1 MSFVIN
7 FAIIRACPRNI
18 NIMSPE
24 LNIAHK
30 AALKASKS
38 IEQLIFQNE
47 LLSVQKK
54 LQNGFVDKAIEVSLN
69 DLFYTLKRAY
79 PDDVIRSEDS
89 LLSDRDQGERTW
101 YIQPLAGTANFL
113 YDIPHC
119 AIGLVMA
126 EQGKLQQAMVFQP
139 LTGDSFTATRGKGAF
154 LSNNRLRIDQQK
166 EMSAAIVATNLPD
179 NDTLVTAHGLAL
191 RNINKQ
197 VAGSRMLGCDILDIA
212 WVAAGRLDAYWQAA
226 SPDITAMISE
236 LFMTEAGG
244 QCSNFNLKQTR
255 EKDGHLLAAN
265 LKLSAQLSKQIS
277 PNFQRK

>member
-1 MSFVIN
+1 MSFLRN

-18 NIMSPE
+18 NNMSPE

-54 LQNGFVDKAIEVSLN
+54 LQNGYVDKAVQVSLN

-79 PDDVIRSEDS
+79 PDDVIRSQDS
-89 LLSDRDQGERTW
+89 LLSDNDQGERTW

-119 AIGLVMA
+119 AIGMVMT
-126 EQGKLQQAMVFQP
+126 EQDKLQHVMVFQP
-139 LTGDSFTATRGKGAF
+139 LTGDCFTATRGKGAF
-154 LSNNRLRIDQQK
+154 LSNKRLRIDQHK
-166 EMSAAIVATNLPD
+166 ELSASIVATNLPE
-179 NDTLVTAHGLAL
+179 NENLVAAHGLAL

-197 VAGSRMLGCDILDIA
+197 VAGCRMFGCDILDLA
-212 WVAAGRLDAYWQAA
+212 WVAAGRLDAYWQPEATVM
-226 SPDITAMISE
+226 TAMIGE

-244 QCSNFNLKQTR
+244 QCGDFKCNQNSQKNGQLIAT
-255 EKDGHLLAAN
+255 N
-265 LKLSAQLSKQIS
+265 LKLSAQLSKYIS
-277 PNFQRK
+277 PVFER

>member
-1 MSFVIN
+1 MN

-18 NIMSPE
+18 NNMSPE

-54 LQNGFVDKAIEVSLN
+54 LQNGFVDKAVQVSLN
-69 DLFYTLKRAY
+69 DIYYTLKRAY
-79 PDDVIRSEDS
+79 PEDVIRGEDS
-89 LLSDRDQGERTW
+89 LLSDHDTGDRCW
-101 YIQPLAGTANFL
+101 YIQPLAGTANLL

-119 AIGLVMA
+119 AIGMILS

-139 LTGDSFTATRGKGAF
+139 LNGDCFTVTRGKGAF
-154 LSNNRLRIDQQK
+154 LSNKRLRIDQQK
-166 EMSAAIVATNLPD
+166 EVSAAIVATNLPE
-179 NDTLVTAHGLAL
+179 NETLVTAHGLAL

-197 VAGSRMLGCDILDIA
+197 AAGCRMLGCDILDIA
-212 WVAAGRLDAYWQAA
+212 WVAAGRLDAYWQPQAA
-226 SPDITAMISE
+226 TITAMIGE

-244 QCSNFNLKQTR
+244 QCSDFSCQQNSQKNGQLI
-255 EKDGHLLAAN
+255 ASN
-265 LKLSAQLSKQIS
+265 LKLSAQLSKFIS
-277 PNFQRK
+277 PGFER

>member
-1 MSFVIN
+1 
-7 FAIIRACPRNI
+7 
-18 NIMSPE
+18 MSPE

-38 IEQLIFQNE
+38 IEQIIFQNE

-54 LQNGFVDKAIEVSLN
+54 LQNGYVDKAVQVSLN

-79 PDDVIRSEDS
+79 PEDVIRSEDN
-89 LLSDRDQGERTW
+89 LLSDNQHGERTW

-119 AIGLVMA
+119 AIALVLT
-126 EQGKLQQAMVFQP
+126 EQKKTQQAMVFQP
-139 LTGDSFTATRGKGAF
+139 LTGDCFTAVRGKGAF
-154 LSNNRLRIDQQK
+154 LNNKRVRIDQHK
-166 EMSAAIVATNLPD
+166 EMAAAIIATNLPD
-179 NDTLVTAHGLAL
+179 NDALMAAHGLAL

-197 VAGSRMLGCDILDIA
+197 AAGSRVLGCDVLELA
-212 WVAAGRLDAYWQAA
+212 WVAAGRLDGYWQADA
-226 SPDITAMISE
+226 SQISTLIGE

-244 QCSNFNLKQTR
+244 QCSDFKLQQNSDKN
-255 EKDGHLLAAN
+255 GHLLAAN

-277 PNFQRK
+277 PNFQRT